1 MAMEFWI
8 NIHGYQTHPRNSHLC
23 TENSYS
29 TIAFVRHCKGPKHF
43 GTECI
48 RSNVYHTSPCRWKK
62 DLWHQSIFFGSS
74 FNRGGRIFHRNKKV
88 GQCIYTVDHINFC
101 FKSIVFYKLFLKYIL
116 NLVLHKKAEKTFSL
130 IGSFK

>member
-1 MAMEFWI
+1 MYFGIFIMKKLPDLTQKLINYILGGHGILNQYSWI
-8 NIHGYQTHPRNSHLC
+8 SGTPRNSLFC

-48 RSNVYHTSPCRWKK
+48 RSNVYHTSPCMWKK
-62 DLWHQSIFFGSS
+62 DLWHRSIFLGSS
-74 FNRGGRIFHRNKKV
+74 FYREGRIFHRNKKV

-101 FKSIVFYKLFLKYIL
+101 FKSIILYKLF
-116 NLVLHKKAEKTFSL
+116 S
-130 IGSFK
+130 